1 MKTIIT
7 LFVLSAL
14 FFDAEGQN
22 AVDKVLVL
30 IEENNAT
37 LKSLRDEAEAQKLEN
52 RTGIYL
58 DSPEVGFNYLWG
70 NPSDIGKRTDI
81 SVTQTF
87 DISTVTGMKR
97 RLASDKNQLVD
108 WQYKADRM
116 SILLEAKEYCLDLIY
131 YNALRKELESRLR
144 HAEIV
149 EAGFRQKLEK
159 GEIGLLEYNK
169 IKLNLTTAK
178 GEIMRA
184 DVERDALRRQLR
196 RLNGGVEVSLEE
208 TNFPEI
214 SFPENFDTWYSQ
226 SEEKNPVLA
235 YVRKQVELN
244 KKQVALSKA
253 AALPSISAGY
263 MSEKLV
269 GERFQGV
276 TVGIA
281 IPLWENKNRVKQAK
295 AAVRA
300 SESREADEKQQF
312 YDQLRILYDR
322 TSGLKEAAE
331 EYRRSLVDSD
341 NTDLLKKALD
351 AGEISLLDYIL
362 EVGLYYD
369 TVNRALEAERDYQKA
384 FAGLSAMEL

>member
-87 DISTVTGMKR
+87 DIPTVTGMKR

-263 MSEKLV
+263 MSEKVV

>member
-37 LKSLRDEAEAQKLEN
+37 LKSLRDEAEAQKLQN

-87 DISTVTGMKR
+87 DIPTVTGMKR

-263 MSEKLV
+263 MSEKVV